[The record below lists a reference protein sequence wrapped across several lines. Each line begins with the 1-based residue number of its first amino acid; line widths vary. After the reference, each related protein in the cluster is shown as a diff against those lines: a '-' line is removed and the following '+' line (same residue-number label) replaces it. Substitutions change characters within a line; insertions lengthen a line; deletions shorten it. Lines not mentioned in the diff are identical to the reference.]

1 MPRARARERP
11 VGHPSSTES
20 LTAGLVWTN
29 SLVMPILSRKPARF
43 RTAALIAALA
53 LGGALGVA
61 GPASAAD
68 VNNAKNAGFE
78 SGLTG

>member
-1 MPRARARERP
+1 
-11 VGHPSSTES
+11 
-20 LTAGLVWTN
+20 
-29 SLVMPILSRKPARF
+29 MPILSRKPARF

-78 SGLTG
+78 SGLTNWTCSASSGTTVSSPCTAARPR